1 LATSGEDYRVPR
13 NALFDYGQI
22 AKNRKL
28 VAAGLLAG
36 AAVGTWAG
44 SKIRTPAQS
53 DGKTGLID
61 WDQARG
67 IATNMNR
74 GATLTRMER
83 ARLDAYY
90 RGLVAQCVP
99 IVSAYTG
106 VDLPDTLERTYAFDR
121 VDWVNANL
129 EAFKVMLAPIEMLN
143 PATGGNQTVAGTLWG
158 GVNRTVVSAEL
169 GLLLGYLARRV
180 LGQYDLALLGR
191 EPVSVGK
198 LYYVEPNI
206 RAVEQALGM
215 PRDEF
220 RMWLALHETT
230 HAFEFEGYTWVKLYF
245 NDLLE
250 SYFEFLKQDA
260 EHLKQGVRG
269 LKVFVERARSGER
282 SESWIEAVMT
292 PPQRALF
299 SKMQALMCIVEGYSN
314 HVMNAVGRDLLP
326 NYAAIAQKFE
336 TRQRQRTTAEQLF
349 ARLTGLDMKMEQ
361 YRLGQRF
368 VDTIVDQ
375 RGLNVAKRVWDGPD
389 SMPTLD
395 EVKNPELWLARVVD
409 GSLAR
414 IGGSDRVTFEPTRTG
429 LNGGSD
435 VSQ

>member
-1 LATSGEDYRVPR
+1 L
-13 NALFDYGQI
+13 I
-22 AKNRKL
+22 
-28 VAAGLLAG
+28 AAGLLAG

-44 SKIRTPAQS
+44 GKLRNPSQGST
-53 DGKTGLID
+53 KTGLID

-74 GATLTRMER
+74 GASLTGVER
-83 ARLDAYY
+83 SRLDDYY
-90 RGLVAQCVP
+90 RGLVEKCVP
-99 IVSAYTG
+99 IVSGYTG
-106 VDLPDTLERTYAFDR
+106 VDLPDTIERTYSFDR
-121 VDWVNANL
+121 VDWINANL
-129 EAFKVMLAPIEMLN
+129 DAFKVMLAPIEALN
-143 PATGGNQTVAGTLWG
+143 PATGGNQTVAGMLWG

-191 EPVSVGK
+191 EPVSAGK

-220 RMWLALHETT
+220 RLWLALHETT
-230 HAFEFEGYTWVKLYF
+230 HAFEFEGYPWVRLYF

-260 EHLKQGVRG
+260 EHLKQGMRG
-269 LKVFVERARSGER
+269 LKVFVDRARSGER
-282 SESWIEAVMT
+282 TESWIEAVMT
-292 PPQRALF
+292 PPQRELF
-299 SKMQALMCIVEGYSN
+299 ARMQALMCIVEGYSN
-314 HVMNAVGRDLLP
+314 HVMNAVGKDLLP

-336 TRQRQRTTAEQLF
+336 ARQGQRTTAEQLF

-368 VDTIVDQ
+368 IDTIAAQ
-375 RGLNVAKRVWDGPD
+375 RGHDIARRVWDGPE
-389 SMPTLD
+389 SMPSLD
-395 EVKNPELWLARVVD
+395 EVKNPEHWLARVIDRSPSVTD
-409 GSLAR
+409 APGEPAMLSGSA
-414 IGGSDRVTFEPTRTG
+414 E

-435 VSQ
+435 ELR